1 MLYSYIHELVNSNSR
16 SVFFSLVYYRLH
28 VLPTAFCS
36 LIDGKNCEM
45 STEELTGGARIRYIF
60 QSIFV
65 KALEV
70 LYETFVL
77 REFKVPTALHLL

>member
-1 MLYSYIHELVNSNSR
+1 
-16 SVFFSLVYYRLH
+16 
-28 VLPTAFCS
+28 
-36 LIDGKNCEM
+36 M